1 MSDQDDTDMRMLL
14 RTAGLSLP
22 AERLPVML
30 ESYRRWMEI
39 ARVLDE
45 PLAYTDEPAVAF
57 HPEPGVR

>member
-39 ARVLDE
+39 ARALDE
-45 PLAYTDEPAVAF
+45 PLAYTDEPAVTF